1 MRRIRSPSPPSSSRI
16 GEPSFDDD
24 WEYIAPARGA
34 SHQPA
39 ASGRADRAGG
49 HPSYMN
55 PYYAPDPGSSDGEA
69 IPPPPYATYPGTR
82 NARRNAEVD
91 PGNSVGEA
99 IPPPPYATYPD
110 PRNARRLGEVHE
122 TARRHESRNTDVPR
136 EEHGSSRRQGSHNAA
151 HSRANSWEPGTSR
164 ACGAG
169 ASPSASEH
177 QSIDDFDADLRYMET
192 LGLSE
197 ERRDMWVGAH
207 NIVRSNQM
215 HQQAN
220 LLPSGRRGGR
230 YNMS

>member
-55 PYYAPDPGSSDGEA
+55 PYYAPDPGSSD
-69 IPPPPYATYPGTR
+69 
-82 NARRNAEVD
+82 
-91 PGNSVGEA
+91 GEA